1 MFESG
6 AIAELNTFDSRTVVK
21 TAKERELKAAREKA
35 AKEEKQRLENIENSM
50 TPDKVKMVG
59 EGEEVDLGET
69 LTEDQIV
76 AQESGNFTS
85 ESKPQPTDTELK
97 AQAIVDRITSDSHDI
112 ILDEK
117 KGVYVDSTGKERAR
131 VTSVIQATKGSERFD
146 PNSPWILPSTN
157 VGTGMDNFV
166 RDFFANKLGN
176 LGSLQDRYPNAT
188 TKQLQSFEKQLQEFK
203 SKLDKAGLTVVPRDV
218 VVTGEVEVTDTNGK
232 KYKLPVAGTLDLLA
246 YDREGNFYIFD
257 MKTNH
262 SAPNAKKAAKWNK
275 QLSLYKQFLE
285 EKYGVSVKETSII
298 PIKISY
304 PTPKGWRDGK
314 TIYRADDKTNQLYY
328 QTEDNGKLTPETIYR
343 DAKPT
348 LYSNIPIITS
358 PVKIEYSLLTDS
370 ERTLL
375 SPVMDGTFNSSTG
388 TTNIKS
394 KNKNKDINK
403 TGNISLAELQ
413 ASANSQPTDVSSILK
428 NRNYSKKVRGLLR
441 EKGFNG
447 KISEAEAWLKE
458 HNMPISNI
466 EDIGSWIDMLQNCR

>member
-1 MFESG
+1 
-6 AIAELNTFDSRTVVK
+6 
-21 TAKERELKAAREKA
+21 
-35 AKEEKQRLENIENSM
+35 
-50 TPDKVKMVG
+50 
-59 EGEEVDLGET
+59 
-69 LTEDQIV
+69 
-76 AQESGNFTS
+76 
-85 ESKPQPTDTELK
+85 
-97 AQAIVDRITSDSHDI
+97 
-112 ILDEK
+112 
-117 KGVYVDSTGKERAR
+117 
-131 VTSVIQATKGSERFD
+131 
-146 PNSPWILPSTN
+146 
-157 VGTGMDNFV
+157 
-166 RDFFANKLGN
+166 
-176 LGSLQDRYPNAT
+176 
-188 TKQLQSFEKQLQEFK
+188 
-203 SKLDKAGLTVVPRDV
+203 
-218 VVTGEVEVTDTNGK
+218 
-232 KYKLPVAGTLDLLA
+232 
-246 YDREGNFYIFD
+246 
-257 MKTNH
+257 MKTNK
-262 SAPNAKKAAKWNK
+262 STPNAKKDAKWNK

-298 PIKISY
+298 PLKVSY

-388 TTNIKS
+388 TTNIES

-413 ASANSQPTDVSSILK
+413 ASANAQPTDVSSILK
-428 NRNYSKKVRGLLR
+428 NRNYSKKVREVLK
-441 EKGFNG
+441 EKGFKG

-466 EDIGSWIDMLQNCR
+466 EDIDSWIDMLQNCR